1 MANDIKKQSSVFTK
15 EALRILENTLV
26 MTKKVHT
33 DYDKEF
39 SQKVNGMKKG
49 DTVSVRRPADF
60 TVRTGKTRS
69 NQDVQEGSTTIV
81 MDQQIGVDVGFSSK
95 EMTLDIDKS
104 GVRERVLQPAMNQIA
119 DYIDRQIMGLYKYV
133 PNWQGTPGQTIDAF
147 TDFGKGPLRLDEL
160 AVPKPRCGVL
170 SPDDE
175 WGLLGGQ
182 AALGSSDKLVE
193 NAYSM
198 AKLGNI
204 GGVET
209 YSAQNVPTHTV
220 GAHGGTP
227 LVNGASQNVTY
238 ANAKDTSNFTSTLVT
253 DGWTASTAVLKAGDV
268 FTIAGVYAVNP
279 VGKTKLPFL
288 RQFTVVS
295 DATSDGSGNATLTI
309 SPAIITGGTAQDT
322 VDSAP
327 ADNAAITV
335 MGTASTGYRQ
345 NMIFHKNAFA
355 FVSAPMEMPVSA
367 YGGSRESYKGISLRL
382 IPGYDHT
389 NDEENWRFDVLF
401 GVKAIDPRLAC
412 RLSGTA

>member
-33 DYDKEF
+33 DYNSEF

-60 TVRTGKTRS
+60 TVRTGATRS
-69 NQDVQEGSTTIV
+69 NQDVEEGSTTIT
-81 MDQQIGVDVGFSSK
+81 MNNQIGVDVGFTSK
-95 EMTLDIDKS
+95 EMTTDIDKS
-104 GVRERVLQPAMNQIA
+104 GVRERVLKPAMIQLA
-119 DYIDRQIMGLYKYV
+119 DYIDRQIMDLYKYV
-133 PNWQGTPGQTIDAF
+133 PSWQGTPGQTIDAF
-147 TDFGKGPLRLDEL
+147 TDFAKGPQRMDEL
-160 AVPKPRCGVL
+160 SVPTERCGVL
-170 SPDDE
+170 SPADH

-182 AALGSSDKLVE
+182 AALQASDKLVQD
-193 NAYSM
+193 AYTM
-198 AKLGNI
+198 ARLGNI

-209 YSAQNVPTHTV
+209 YAAQNVPTHTV

-227 LVNGASQNVTY
+227 LVNGGSQNDTY
-238 ANAKDTSNFTSTLVT
+238 ATAKDTSNFTSSLVT
-253 DGWTASTAVLKAGDV
+253 DGWTTSTEVLKAGDV

-279 VGKTKLPFL
+279 VSKAKLPFL

-295 DATSDGSGNATLTI
+295 DVTSDGSGNATLTV
-309 SPAIITGGTAQDT
+309 SPAMISSGAQAT
-322 VDSAP
+322 IDSVP

-355 FVSAPMEMPVSA
+355 FVSAPMEMPASA
-367 YGGSRESYKGISLRL
+367 YGGTRESYKGISLRL

-389 NDEENWRFDVLF
+389 NDIESWRFDVLF
-401 GVKAIDPRLAC
+401 GTKAIDPRLAT